1 MLLNTGAKR
10 TNMSAVDEPEGVAL
24 AEMDPLDHFVELI
37 DLVDLGSADP
47 TERIRELIRNDPEVG
62 KAWANYEPMATSIP
76 LAVLDPEEIRL

>member
-1 MLLNTGAKR
+1 
-10 TNMSAVDEPEGVAL
+10 MSAVDEPEGVAL

-37 DLVDLGSADP
+37 DLIDLGSADP